1 MLYQREFQNNE
12 EPAKH
17 HISCFGYETEA
28 DRQYPTHCH
37 AYCEISYLVSGERYQ
52 IINGQRYKVEPG
64 SFFLFSPLCMH
75 GYHNITE
82 CQDLVIQFSSDFLY
96 QVSSSLQKDQVL
108 EISPDAEPFLML
120 DGEHR
125 KSLDDLYQKRFYNRI
140 YNKKGNLA
148 EEWQMNA
155 VILQFLAKL
164 LENGS
169 IQLHQS
175 YGGKEEIQQISDVIH
190 YLMANPAERLDI
202 GFVFQNYALFR
213 YKTVYDNIAFGLKI
227 QKKSKAEIKN
237 RVEEL
242 IELVGLKGLEKR
254 YPKQLSGGQRQR
266 VAFARALATQP
277 HLLLLDEPFAA
288 IDAKVRKELRS
299 WLRELINRVGI
310 TSIFV
315 THDQDE
321 AIEVADQII
330 VTNKGRIEQI
340 GTPVEVYSNPQTPF
354 MAQFLGEPV
363 IINDYASFNGFHDVS
378 DGKTAVI
385 RPEFITV
392 RKKNEF
398 NPYPVTKE
406 EGVVERVSFR
416 GNGLELRIR
425 VHDEILIANRQIG
438 QEMVS
443 EGEHVN
449 VFLHKIYLVDD
460 NAGKVEVIVN
470 HAVRNNE
477 SVVI

>member
-1 MLYQREFQNNE
+1 M
-12 EPAKH
+12 
-17 HISCFGYETEA
+17 
-28 DRQYPTHCH
+28 
-37 AYCEISYLVSGERYQ
+37 
-52 IINGQRYKVEPG
+52 
-64 SFFLFSPLCMH
+64 
-75 GYHNITE
+75 
-82 CQDLVIQFSSDFLY
+82 
-96 QVSSSLQKDQVL
+96 
-108 EISPDAEPFLML
+108 
-120 DGEHR
+120 
-125 KSLDDLYQKRFYNRI
+125 
-140 YNKKGNLA
+140 
-148 EEWQMNA
+148 
-155 VILQFLAKL
+155 
-164 LENGS
+164 
-169 IQLHQS
+169 
-175 YGGKEEIQQISDVIH
+175 
-190 YLMANPAERLDI
+190 
-202 GFVFQNYALFR
+202 
-213 YKTVYDNIAFGLKI
+213 
-227 QKKSKAEIKN
+227 
-237 RVEEL
+237 
-242 IELVGLKGLEKR
+242 GLKGLEKR

-363 IINDYASFNGFHDVS
+363 IINDYASFNGFHNVS